1 MLIFSVAILV
11 PPAGTI
17 THTRSCIVLVA
28 LLKLTVG
35 PCPTEGAI
43 AVVRVTLTGYVT
55 MLPKTIVEVVFVPA
69 ERVIELGRVFIVK
82 GASTV
87 AFTWT
92 VLDAVPVVPVTS
104 IV

>member
-35 PCPTEGAI
+35 PCPTEGATTP
-43 AVVRVTLTGYVT
+43 VRVTFTGYVT

-69 ERVIELGRVFIVK
+69 ERAIELGEVLIVK
-82 GASTV
+82 GASIV
-87 AFTWT
+87 VFT
-92 VLDAVPVVPVTS
+92 
-104 IV
+104 